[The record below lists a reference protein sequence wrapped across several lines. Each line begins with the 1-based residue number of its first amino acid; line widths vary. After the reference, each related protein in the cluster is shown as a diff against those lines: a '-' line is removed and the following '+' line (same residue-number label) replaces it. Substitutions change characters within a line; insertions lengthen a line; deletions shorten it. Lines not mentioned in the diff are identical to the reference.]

1 MQKKEESGY
10 DFEQHAE
17 YIIPHKH
24 EPNRLYCTLT
34 QMTLQ
39 RKPGVLHAHTNGRRF
54 LAAKLRAEQ
63 AKAAQGGSEEEPDV
77 VDEEEEE
84 EDDDDSFTEQRA
96 RAIMQF
102 LVMSRGFSA
111 V

>member
-1 MQKKEESGY
+1 
-10 DFEQHAE
+10 
-17 YIIPHKH
+17 
-24 EPNRLYCTLT
+24 
-34 QMTLQ
+34 
-39 RKPGVLHAHTNGRRF
+39 
-54 LAAKLRAEQ
+54 LR
-63 AKAAQGGSEEEPDV
+63 GDSEEDDGE
-77 VDEEEEE
+77 DEEEEE